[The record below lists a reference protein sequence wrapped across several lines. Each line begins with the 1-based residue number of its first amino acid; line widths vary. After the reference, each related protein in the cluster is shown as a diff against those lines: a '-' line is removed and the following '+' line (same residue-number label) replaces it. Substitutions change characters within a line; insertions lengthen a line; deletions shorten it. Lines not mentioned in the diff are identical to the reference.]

1 MWKLVDQQNNVVGL
15 MAIYVDDMLV
25 GAEHMLNCQRRGNA
39 PAVNIGSAAAA
50 AG

>member
-15 MAIYVDDMLV
+15 MAIYVHDMLV
-25 GAEHMLNCQRRGNA
+25 GPENMLNRQRRGNA

-50 AG
+50 AR